1 MGARN
6 HIVFPFPYLDCWIY
20 GIHYLEVWGMKKE
33 AKKNLNFHKRT
44 VELEEYESESGIRA
58 GDQIGKGLYS
68 LGDGKNL

>member
-1 MGARN
+1 
-6 HIVFPFPYLDCWIY
+6 
-20 GIHYLEVWGMKKE
+20 MKKE